1 MGVFMLWNCLDGRR
15 FCRAFVPT
23 CIALVLVSSVARLG
37 IAQSC
42 KVVHHPPAS
51 DADTAFLAG
60 DFAKAAGLYKS
71 ALGKD
76 AGDQDA
82 TIGLVH
88 ALLRQFKVQEAADA
102 LKAYTKSPEPPA
114 LMTLRGEV
122 ELRQGEPWTSVKTA
136 AASQALDPCN
146 PRNLFLLSRLAD
158 LNSQFAMA
166 RKTLTAAHKIDSE
179 DPEIRAEWIKTLP
192 IEQRITEWDAYLAAS
207 MGESADERT
216 NLQTDLNH
224 LKAWAAG
231 PRGACTMVSTVANAE
246 IPFVPIVGM
255 GNTHLTIA
263 FGLPVKINNH
273 ETRLVIDTSYN
284 PRLPIEGGS
293 GILISKAA
301 AHHAGVAP
309 IYQNDVPGTG
319 GQAPRSGFVGIADSI
334 SVGDV
339 EFHNCAVQAMDVN
352 FPNGAE
358 GIVGLEVLSPFL
370 TTLDFQAKKL
380 ILETLPA
387 RPKEMT
393 ATDGLYN
400 RFWAPSMKDYTPMLT
415 SGSDMILPVSVNGSP
430 LMPFVLDTA
439 ISYSA
444 VTPQAASLLTTG
456 HKDLKLEDRKAMA
469 SWNVITLTG
478 DQVLNFAGVSL
489 KESPIVPFPT
499 EAFTDDSGIE
509 IFGLIGLKTISRT
522 TIHIDY
528 RDGLVKFDYDPAR
541 KSPFLF

>member
-1 MGVFMLWNCLDGRR
+1 MFWKSLNPRRLACAMLLGG
-15 FCRAFVPT
+15 
-23 CIALVLVSSVARLG
+23 IALALFSSTAPLA

-42 KVVHHPPAS
+42 KVVHHPPPT

-88 ALLRQFKVQEAADA
+88 TLLRQFKVQEAADA

-122 ELRQGEPWTSVKTA
+122 ELRQGEPWKAAKTA
-136 AASQALDPCN
+136 VASQGLDPCN
-146 PRNLFLLSRLAD
+146 SRTLFLLSRVEN
-158 LNSQFAMA
+158 LNSQFAIA
-166 RKTLTAAHKIDSE
+166 RKTLTTAHKIDSE

-192 IEQRITEWDAYLAAS
+192 IEQRITEWDAYLSAPR
-207 MGESADERT
+207 GDSADERT

-224 LKAWAAG
+224 LKSWAAG
-231 PRGACTMVSTVANAE
+231 PRASCTMVSTAANAE
-246 IPFVPIVGM
+246 VPFVPIVGA
-255 GNTHLTIA
+255 GNTHQTIA
-263 FGLPVKINNH
+263 FGLTVKINNR
-273 ETRLVIDTSYN
+273 ETRLAIDTSYN
-284 PRLPIEGGS
+284 ARLPIEGGS
-293 GILISKAA
+293 GILISKTA
-301 AHHAGVAP
+301 AHHAGITPV
-309 IYQNDVPGTG
+309 YQNDVPGTG
-319 GQAPRSGFVGIADSI
+319 GQAPRSGFVGIADTL

-339 EFHNCAVQAMDVN
+339 VFHNCAVQSMDVN

-370 TTLDFQAKKL
+370 ITLDFQAKKL

-387 RPKEMT
+387 RPTEMK
-393 ATDGLYN
+393 AADGLYN
-400 RFWAPSMKDYTPMLT
+400 RFWAPSMKDYAPLLI
-415 SGSDMILPVSVNGSP
+415 SGSDMVLPVSVNGSP

-456 HKDLKLEDRKAMA
+456 HKDLKLEDRKAIA
-469 SWNVITLTG
+469 NWNVISLSG

-489 KESPIVPFPT
+489 KESPIYPFDT
-499 EAFTDDSGIE
+499 AAFTDDSGME

>member
-1 MGVFMLWNCLDGRR
+1 MLLGG
-15 FCRAFVPT
+15 
-23 CIALVLVSSVARLG
+23 IALALFSSTARLA

-42 KVVHHPPAS
+42 KVVHHPPPT

-88 ALLRQFKVQEAADA
+88 TLLRQFKVQEAADA

-122 ELRQGEPWTSVKTA
+122 ELRQGEPCKAAKTA
-136 AASQALDPCN
+136 VASQGLDPCN
-146 PRNLFLLSRLAD
+146 SRTLFLLSRVEN
-158 LNSQFAMA
+158 LNSQFAIA
-166 RKTLTAAHKIDSE
+166 RKTLTTAHKIDSE

-192 IEQRITEWDAYLAAS
+192 IEQRITEWDAYLSAPR
-207 MGESADERT
+207 GDSADERT

-224 LKAWAAG
+224 LKSWAAG
-231 PRGACTMVSTVANAE
+231 PRASCTMVSTAANAE
-246 IPFVPIVGM
+246 VPFVPIVGA
-255 GNTHLTIA
+255 GNTHQTIA
-263 FGLPVKINNH
+263 FGLTVKINNR
-273 ETRLVIDTSYN
+273 ETRLAIDTSYN
-284 PRLPIEGGS
+284 ARLPIEGGS
-293 GILISKAA
+293 GILISKTA
-301 AHHAGVAP
+301 AHHAGITPV
-309 IYQNDVPGTG
+309 YQNDVPGTG
-319 GQAPRSGFVGIADSI
+319 GQAPRSGFVGIADTL

-339 EFHNCAVQAMDVN
+339 VFHNCAVQSMDVN

-370 TTLDFQAKKL
+370 ITLDFQAKKL

-387 RPKEMT
+387 RPTEMK
-393 ATDGLYN
+393 AADGLYN
-400 RFWAPSMKDYTPMLT
+400 RFWAPSMKDYAPLLI
-415 SGSDMILPVSVNGSP
+415 SGSDMVLPVSVNGSP

-456 HKDLKLEDRKAMA
+456 HKDLKLEDRKAIA
-469 SWNVITLTG
+469 NWNVISLSG

-489 KESPIVPFPT
+489 KESPIYPFDT
-499 EAFTDDSGIE
+499 AAFTDDSGME